1 MHTPNKC
8 GFKICEKLTHDT
20 ALEQRTHIMYS
31 LISRTFLLGI
41 WPVFCLRLI
50 RATHPGGQSFPS
62 AIALTE
68 QKMTFSGQ
76 MFATSPMTQM
86 KKMKMTPTTIYR
98 TYRRTSFF
106 RRRRFLRFWT
116 TKVTFITFACKNQYF
131 VVDWSRRV
139 FTGEKVNWPAAYS
152 WTTLGSRY
160 MAKISAATY
169 LRMRLTSEYMQY
181 VGQCDC
187 SWRAHIWY
195 SPVHLITVVHPWKIL
210 VHPGVYDTP
219 SWQALP

>member
-1 MHTPNKC
+1 MAYILPAAYTRNTPRGTK
-8 GFKICEKLTHDT
+8 
-20 ALEQRTHIMYS
+20 
-31 LISRTFLLGI
+31 FL
-41 WPVFCLRLI
+41 
-50 RATHPGGQSFPS
+50 S

-98 TYRRTSFF
+98 SYRRTSFF

-116 TKVTFITFACKNQYF
+116 TKLIFVTFACKNQYF
-131 VVDWSRRV
+131 VAYWSRRV
-139 FTGEKVNWPAAYS
+139 FTSEKVNWPAAYS
-152 WTTLGSRY
+152 WITLDSGY
-160 MAKISAATY
+160 MDKISAAAY
-169 LRMRLTSEYMQY
+169 LRMRLISEYIRY
-181 VGQCDC
+181 VGQCEC

-195 SPVHLITVVHPWKIL
+195 TPAHPITVVHPWKIL

-219 SWQALP
+219 GWQALA